1 MASKPERC
9 RSIVVKT
16 ESGVLLASQKKNVLE
31 CNIPLRRPRYADNHP
46 MPVGE
51 PIVCS
56 SLRDRQLA
64 PLLHS
69 GFLLVGVVNTLLG
82 PILPMLAARWHL
94 DDAEAGSLFIAQ
106 FTGAMIGSALSSPM
120 IERLGLFR
128 LMVCGYAAMAAAV
141 ACLGVSSWGIGLLSV
156 FSSGFAL
163 GLITPAIN
171 LLVAEINSER
181 RAAALNILN
190 FAWALGAVAGPPLI
204 ALFAR
209 DGRLVRPLIGLAALL
224 SGIALLIARRSLA
237 DSSSGRN
244 QSKPN
249 QKDPTRFERSA
260 LRAWVSPYAFLTGGL
275 IFIYVGTET
284 AAAGW
289 IASYAQRLGGS
300 ASGFGTT
307 TPSFFWAGL
316 LIGRAAAPAVLRRV
330 SEAALVLISLFVAGA
345 GLAVILVGS
354 SLMTVSCGAGLAGL
368 GLAAV
373 FPTTF
378 AIFTRHFGRQA
389 SQLTGF
395 FFVLAGLGGAL
406 IPWLVGFTSG
416 RFGDLR
422 IGLLI
427 PLFGVA
433 SMIALQI
440 VIIRALAPGPLQRR

>member
-1 MASKPERC
+1 VLVIIS
-9 RSIVVKT
+9 RSLSNRLT
-16 ESGVLLASQKKNVLE
+16 ATRSL
-31 CNIPLRRPRYADNHP
+31 LRRPRYADNHF

-51 PIVCS
+51 PIVYS
-56 SLRDRQLA
+56 SQRDRQLA
-64 PLLHS
+64 PLLNS

-82 PILPMLAARWHL
+82 PILPMLAARWRLH
-94 DDAEAGSLFIAQ
+94 DAEAGSLFIAQ

-120 IERLGLFR
+120 IERWGTLR
-128 LMVCGYAAMAAAV
+128 LIACGYAAMAAAV
-141 ACLGVSSWGIGLLSV
+141 VCLGVNSWGIGLLSV

-163 GLITPAIN
+163 GLITPATN

-181 RAAALNILN
+181 RAAALNILSV
-190 FAWALGAVAGPPLI
+190 AWALGAVAGPPLI

-209 DGRLVRPLIGLAALL
+209 DGLLLRPLIGLATLL
-224 SGIALLIARRSLA
+224 SLIALLIARRSVT
-237 DSSSGRN
+237 DSSSGPH
-244 QSKPN
+244 QPKPN
-249 QKDPTRFERSA
+249 QKDPARFERSA
-260 LRAWVSPYAFLTGGL
+260 LRAWASPYALLTGGL

-284 AAAGW
+284 AAGGW
-289 IASYAQRLGGS
+289 IASYAQRLGAS
-300 ASGFGTT
+300 ASGFGTM

-330 SEAALVLISLFVAGA
+330 SEAALVSTSLFVAGA
-345 GLAVILVGS
+345 GLVLILVAS
-354 SLMTVSCGAGLAGL
+354 SVMTVSSGAGLTGL

-406 IPWLVGFTSG
+406 IPWLVGFISA

-433 SMIALQI
+433 SMIVLQI
-440 VIIRALAPGPLQRR
+440 VIVRVLARGQLQSR

>member
-1 MASKPERC
+1 M
-9 RSIVVKT
+9 
-16 ESGVLLASQKKNVLE
+16 
-31 CNIPLRRPRYADNHP
+31 
-46 MPVGE
+46 
-51 PIVCS
+51 
-56 SLRDRQLA
+56 
-64 PLLHS
+64 
-69 GFLLVGVVNTLLG
+69 
-82 PILPMLAARWHL
+82 
-94 DDAEAGSLFIAQ
+94 AQ
-106 FTGAMIGSALSSPM
+106 FAGAMIGSALSGLM

-128 LMVCGYAAMAAAV
+128 LIAWGYAVTAAAV
-141 ACLGVSSWGIGLLSV
+141 TCLGVSSWGIGLLSV

-163 GLITPAIN
+163 GLTGPTVN

-209 DGRLVRPLIGLAALL
+209 DGQLVRPLIGLAALL
-224 SGIALLIARRSLA
+224 SGIAFLIARRSLA
-237 DSSSGRN
+237 DSSSGPNRP
-244 QSKPN
+244 KPN
-249 QKDPTRFERSA
+249 PKDPARFERSA
-260 LRAWVSPYAFLTGGL
+260 LRAWASPYALLTGGL

-284 AAAGW
+284 AASGW
-289 IASYAQRLGGS
+289 IASYAQRLGVS
-300 ASGFGTT
+300 ASGFSTM

-316 LIGRAAAPAVLRRV
+316 LIGRAAAPVVLRRV
-330 SEAALVLISLFVAGA
+330 SEGVLVLISLFVAGA
-345 GLAVILVGS
+345 GLMVVLTGS
-354 SLMTVSCGAGLAGL
+354 NLMTISSGAGLTGL

-395 FFVLAGLGGAL
+395 FFVVAGLGGAL
-406 IPWLVGFTSG
+406 IPWLVGFTSA

-433 SMIALQI
+433 SMIVLQI
-440 VIIRALAPGPLQRR
+440 VIIRALAPAHLQSR

>member
-1 MASKPERC
+1 
-9 RSIVVKT
+9 
-16 ESGVLLASQKKNVLE
+16 
-31 CNIPLRRPRYADNHP
+31 
-46 MPVGE
+46 MPVAE
-51 PIVCS
+51 PNVYS
-56 SLRDRQLA
+56 SQRDRQLA
-64 PLLHS
+64 PLVHC
-69 GFLLVGVVNTLLG
+69 GFLLVGVVTTLLG
-82 PILPMLAARWHL
+82 PILPMLAARWRL

-106 FTGAMIGSALSSPM
+106 YIGAMIGSGLSSPM
-120 IERLGLFR
+120 IERLGLLR
-128 LMVCGYAAMAAAV
+128 LMVYGYAAMAAAV

-156 FSSGFAL
+156 FSFGFAL
-163 GLITPAIN
+163 GLTTPAIN
-171 LLVAEINSER
+171 LLVAEINSQR

-237 DSSSGRN
+237 DSSSGPN
-244 QSKPN
+244 QPKPN
-249 QKDPTRFERSA
+249 QKDPARFERSA
-260 LRAWVSPYAFLTGGL
+260 LRTWASPYALLTGGL

-284 AAAGW
+284 AVAGW
-289 IASYAQRLGGS
+289 IASYAQRLGAS
-300 ASGFGTT
+300 ASGFGTM

-345 GLAVILVGS
+345 GLVVILVGS
-354 SLMTVSCGAGLAGL
+354 SLMTVSFGAGLAGL

-395 FFVLAGLGGAL
+395 FFVLGGLGGAL
-406 IPWLVGFTSG
+406 IPWLVGFTSA

-422 IGLLI
+422 IGLFI
-427 PLFGVA
+427 PSFGVA
-433 SMIALQI
+433 SMIVLQI
-440 VIIRALAPGPLQRR
+440 VIIRALAPGHLQSR